1 MIKKEKEKGGGGKKK
16 KGIRSKIMRE
26 MEKGNMK
33 KIKKM
38 TEKLKSKLNR
48 RNLKIIFV
56 IILRVM
62 WLEKNYI
69 NV

>member
-1 MIKKEKEKGGGGKKK
+1 
-16 KGIRSKIMRE
+16 

-38 TEKLKSKLNR
+38 TIEKLKSKLNR

-62 WLEKNYI
+62 
-69 NV
+69 